1 MNEKHK
7 LSWVNHGTKLK
18 LSTTIDQR
26 MIVIKRQ
33 YVSYCILDTNACY
46 GVKWTH

>member
-26 MIVIKRQ
+26 NNNDRDQKAI
-33 YVSYCILDTNACY
+33 CILLY
-46 GVKWTH
+46 SRH